1 MDFMNKLMDCLGN
14 IEYSTFDEGYINE
27 LLDNRDN
34 ASFDAEWCRVDA
46 EMGALKNSQ
55 NYGDENKME
64 QDKVRE
70 QAFMIVEQNVEGEL
84 AEYVSDDFGLIY
96 DSLVLGYKD
105 DWLDWLIEEYQNA
118 RIPAGE
124 R

>member
-14 IEYSTFDEGYINE
+14 IEYSTFDEDYINE

-46 EMGALKNSQ
+46 EMDALKNSQ
-55 NYGDENKME
+55 NYGNENKME

-118 RIPAGE
+118 RIPVGE